1 MKMAKKQVK
10 TNELKNN
17 GDNNPAKP
25 PIVEKIQSMVDASQA
40 DWNGE
45 KLPAPRALEINNGDR
60 LLSDLV
66 IENRL

>member
-1 MKMAKKQVK
+1 MGTRK
-10 TNELKNN
+10 LKNN
-17 GDNNPAKP
+17 GQKKPAKP
-25 PIVEKIQSMVDASQA
+25 PIGEKIQSMVEAGLT

-45 KLPAPRALEINNGDR
+45 KLPPHQPLVKNNSNK